1 MKITQKKLDGGK
13 VLVSAVASTAEVAK
27 ALNAAHLAFAQQMS
41 LRPEKGKTVAQVAE
55 ERMGIRDLDSVV
67 TAQAQE
73 ALMPFAVDKTGIIPA
88 FPPTVDP
95 KSRLKR
101 GQTFQFEVT
110 VTPKPDYE
118 LTSYDPVSITVPP
131 LVIDPAEV
139 DAQIEQM
146 ANGYTEY
153 VADDPHPVE
162 KGDAVKIAMKAFRA
176 NGEEVGPLATEGRT
190 YVTYVTGNG
199 YMPDGFDENVVGM
212 DVGETKTFSFEAP
225 DIDADGKEVTSSF
238 TTTVTVLEIQ
248 KTVTPTIDDAWVKK
262 YMPFYKDLADMRRSI
277 EENLTKQRTKEHEE
291 LKRQAAAAQA
301 AARFQGSIADEVYE
315 AMTRSLMTNL
325 RADVARQGMK
335 FEDFV
340 EQQGGEQQFN
350 MMMMLHT
357 REMLVQ
363 GYALDAVFRH
373 QGLVITDED
382 ITEACAEMGNGQAD
396 PKMIRSQ
403 LEDSG
408 RGFVLREA
416 AERLRA
422 NKWLVEHAIVTE
434 QEPGSAQA

>member
-190 YVTYVTGNG
+190 YVTGNG

-277 EENLTKQRTKEHEE
+277 EENLTKQCTKEHEE

>member
-146 ANGYTEY
+146 ANGYAEY

-190 YVTYVTGNG
+190 YVTGKG

-225 DIDADGKEVTSSF
+225 DIDADGKEVTASF

-277 EENLTKQRTKEHEE
+277 EESLAKQRTKEHED

-403 LEDSG
+403 LEDSV

>member
-1 MKITQKKLDGGK
+1 MKITQKKADGK
-13 VLVSAVASTAEVAK
+13 VLVNAVASTEEVAK
-27 ALNAAHLAFAQQMS
+27 ALNSAHLAFAQQMN

-67 TAQAQE
+67 AQQAQD
-73 ALMPFAVDKTGIIPA
+73 ALMPFAVNKTGIIPA
-88 FPPTVDP
+88 FPTKVVP

-118 LTSYDPVSITVPP
+118 LTSYEPVTITVAPP
-131 LVIDPAEV
+131 VVDPAEV
-139 DAQIEQM
+139 DAQIAQM

-153 VADDPHPVE
+153 VPDDPHPVQ
-162 KGDAVKIAMKAFRA
+162 KGDACKIAMKAFRA

-190 YVTYVTGNG
+190 YVTGKG
-199 YMPDGFDENVVGM
+199 YMPDGFDENVIGM
-212 DVGETKTFSFEAP
+212 NVGETKTFSFDAP
-225 DIDADGKEVTSSF
+225 DIDEEGNEITGNF

-248 KTVTPTIDDAWVKK
+248 KTVVPEIDDAWVKK
-262 YMPFYKDLADMRRSI
+262 FMPFYKNLADMRKSI
-277 EENLTKQRTKEHEE
+277 EDNLAKQREKQHEDA
-291 LKRQAAAAQA
+291 KRQAAAAEA
-301 AARFQGSIADEVYE
+301 ASRFQGSIADEVYE

-335 FEDFV
+335 FEDFI

-350 MMMMLHT
+350 MMMMLRT

-373 QGLVITDED
+373 EGLVNTDD
-382 ITEACAEMGNGQAD
+382 DLTEACAEMGGGQTN
-396 PKMIRSQ
+396 PKMVRSQ

-422 NKWLVEHAIVTE
+422 NKWLVEHAIVK
-434 QEPGSAQA
+434 EPEDSGK

>member
-190 YVTYVTGNG
+190 YVTGNG

-225 DIDADGKEVTSSF
+225 DIDADGKEITSSF

>member
-1 MKITQKKLDGGK
+1 MKITQKKADGK
-13 VLVSAVASTAEVAK
+13 VLVNAVASTEEVAK
-27 ALNAAHLAFAQQMS
+27 ALNSAHLAFAQQMN

-67 TAQAQE
+67 AQQAQD
-73 ALMPFAVDKTGIIPA
+73 ALMPFAVNKTGIIPA
-88 FPPTVDP
+88 FPPKVDP

-118 LTSYDPVSITVPP
+118 LTSYEPVTITVAPP
-131 LVIDPAEV
+131 VVDPAEV
-139 DAQIEQM
+139 DAQIAQM

-153 VADDPHPVE
+153 VPDDPHPVQ
-162 KGDAVKIAMKAFRA
+162 KGDACKIAMKAFRA

-190 YVTYVTGNG
+190 YVTGKG
-199 YMPDGFDENVVGM
+199 YMPDGFDENVIGM
-212 DVGETKTFSFEAP
+212 NVGETKTFSFDAP
-225 DIDADGKEVTSSF
+225 DIDEEGNEITGNF

-248 KTVTPTIDDAWVKK
+248 KTVVPEIDDAWVKK
-262 YMPFYKDLADMRRSI
+262 FMPFYKNLADMRKSI
-277 EENLTKQRTKEHEE
+277 EDNLAKQREKQHEDA
-291 LKRQAAAAQA
+291 KRQAAAAEA
-301 AARFQGSIADEVYE
+301 ASRFQGSIADEVYE

-335 FEDFV
+335 FEDFI

-350 MMMMLHT
+350 MMMMLQT

-373 QGLVITDED
+373 EGLVITDD
-382 ITEACAEMGNGQAD
+382 DLTEACAEMGGGQTN
-396 PKMIRSQ
+396 PKMVRSQ

-422 NKWLVEHAIVTE
+422 NKWLVEHAIVK
-434 QEPGSAQA
+434 EPEASGK

>member
-1 MKITQKKLDGGK
+1 MKITQKKADGK
-13 VLVSAVASTAEVAK
+13 VLVNAVASTEEVAK
-27 ALNAAHLAFAQQMS
+27 ALNSAHLAFAQQMN

-67 TAQAQE
+67 AQQAQD
-73 ALMPFAVDKTGIIPA
+73 ALMPFAVNKTGIIPA
-88 FPPTVDP
+88 FPPKVDP

-118 LTSYDPVSITVPP
+118 LTSYEPVTITVAPP
-131 LVIDPAEV
+131 VVDPAEV
-139 DAQIEQM
+139 DAQIAQM

-153 VADDPHPVE
+153 VPDDPHPVQ
-162 KGDAVKIAMKAFRA
+162 KGDACKIAMKAFRA

-190 YVTYVTGNG
+190 YVTGKG
-199 YMPDGFDENVVGM
+199 YMPDGFDENVIGM
-212 DVGETKTFSFEAP
+212 NVGETKTFSFDAP
-225 DIDADGKEVTSSF
+225 DIDEEGNEITGNF

-248 KTVTPTIDDAWVKK
+248 KTVVPEIDDAWVKK
-262 YMPFYKDLADMRRSI
+262 FMPFYKNLADMRKSI
-277 EENLTKQRTKEHEE
+277 EDNLAKQREKQHEDA
-291 LKRQAAAAQA
+291 KRQAAAAEA
-301 AARFQGSIADEVYE
+301 ASRFQGSIADEVYE

-335 FEDFV
+335 FEDFI

-350 MMMMLHT
+350 MMMMLRT

-373 QGLVITDED
+373 EGLVITDD
-382 ITEACAEMGNGQAD
+382 DLTEACAEMGGGQTN
-396 PKMIRSQ
+396 PKMVRSQ

-422 NKWLVEHAIVTE
+422 NKWLVEHAIVKE
-434 QEPGSAQA
+434 QNPAPGAAQG